1 MQRLDPH
8 PEHPHSPTIIPL
20 AHQEG
25 GTPAGNFPE
34 PGDHR
39 IQGVPEGRQGQA
51 QGRGTFP
58 LGTWGWHGQ
67 GAVMAAVPP
76 TADRRGGTD
85 RQPAA
90 TLLRQHRQAAAQEV
104 TRLQHS
110 LSIPRPRPAANVWG
124 EYSSIHC
131 HIPAPCSVLPC
142 GTIGTLALSL
152 PRGLSCPAPVCGVG
166 SDTEPLS
173 PSTVAFPVLIRT
185 QSSVS

>member
-1 MQRLDPH
+1 M
-8 PEHPHSPTIIPL
+8 
-20 AHQEG
+20 
-25 GTPAGNFPE
+25 GNFPE
-34 PGDHR
+34 AGDHM

-58 LGTWGWHGQ
+58 LGTWGWRGQ

-110 LSIPRPRPAANVWG
+110 LSIPGPRPAANVWG
-124 EYSSIHC
+124 EYSSIQLSH
-131 HIPAPCSVLPC
+131 PCSVLSC

-152 PRGLSCPAPVCGVG
+152 PKGLSCLAPVCGVG

-173 PSTVAFPVLIRT
+173 PSTVPFPALIRT
-185 QSSVS
+185 QSSAS

>member
-1 MQRLDPH
+1 M
-8 PEHPHSPTIIPL
+8 
-20 AHQEG
+20 
-25 GTPAGNFPE
+25 GNFPE
-34 PGDHR
+34 AGDHM

-110 LSIPRPRPAANVWG
+110 LSIPGPRPAANVWG
-124 EYSSIHC
+124 EYSSIQPSH
-131 HIPAPCSVLPC
+131 PCSLLRAVLWHHRDLGTVTSQGSVLP
-142 GTIGTLALSL
+142 S
-152 PRGLSCPAPVCGVG
+152 SCVWSG
-166 SDTEPLS
+166 E
-173 PSTVAFPVLIRT
+173 
-185 QSSVS
+185 